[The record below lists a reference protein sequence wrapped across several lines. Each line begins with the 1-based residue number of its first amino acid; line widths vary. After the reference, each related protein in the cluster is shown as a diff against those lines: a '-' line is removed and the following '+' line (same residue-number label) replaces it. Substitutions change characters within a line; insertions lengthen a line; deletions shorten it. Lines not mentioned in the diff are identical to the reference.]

1 MFRKSGFYFLTLL
14 YIVVLYA
21 CSPKVHQFEKLL
33 DGVYSKPDVLVLHRD
48 SVRVRIQGALPI
60 AYLSEETKIHL
71 YPEYRYGEGS
81 LRLGRLTPFDG
92 EYVLSTVQAKLDETI
107 VFPYL
112 QGMEKGEL
120 IVKGQIEKGEKTYS
134 VPEKTLAKGL
144 NTAPM
149 LVRLGQITP
158 DEPIPD
164 LGIFMT
170 ADFSGINTLETREFM
185 VPYVLGKD
193 QAVSRSLPPALN
205 NLIVR
210 GEQGMA
216 IRKVG
221 TTGLVSPENQE
232 LADPNL
238 ASKRSASM
246 KSFLKEFANLKSLPI
261 DNSYRRNDWFDF
273 RILLGEY
280 EGITANEKEE
290 YYNIF
295 LERSDFESQL
305 RKMRQLKTYN
315 KVSRDLFPKL
325 RGVKVAIILENTRF
339 SDPEIAASVYRLLK
353 EGKSLDDFTKEHLIY
368 AGHKAP
374 RLHEKETIYLKL
386 TEIFPS
392 ELSFNNLG
400 VVYLNQ
406 AQRELNHQ
414 EKNLLINKAIAMF
427 RQANKF
433 RITSVSMHNLGRAL
447 ILRGDYFEAYVA
459 ISEASTLERDETN
472 EFLRI
477 NEGVRGGL
485 DILNGDYRLATIR
498 LNRAPENEINL
509 FNKGLAYFL
518 VDDLAP
524 ALEAFEESVQAN
536 REFGYG
542 FYGLA
547 MIAAVSGDK
556 QGLFENLKKAVER
569 SEFLKD
575 RALTEILFQPY
586 QGEADF
592 LQIFKSPL

>member
-1 MFRKSGFYFLTLL
+1 
-14 YIVVLYA
+14 
-21 CSPKVHQFEKLL
+21 
-33 DGVYSKPDVLVLHRD
+33 
-48 SVRVRIQGALPI
+48 
-60 AYLSEETKIHL
+60 
-71 YPEYRYGEGS
+71 
-81 LRLGRLTPFDG
+81 
-92 EYVLSTVQAKLDETI
+92 
-107 VFPYL
+107 
-112 QGMEKGEL
+112 
-120 IVKGQIEKGEKTYS
+120 
-134 VPEKTLAKGL
+134 
-144 NTAPM
+144 
-149 LVRLGQITP
+149 
-158 DEPIPD
+158 
-164 LGIFMT
+164 
-170 ADFSGINTLETREFM
+170 
-185 VPYVLGKD
+185 
-193 QAVSRSLPPALN
+193 
-205 NLIVR
+205 
-210 GEQGMA
+210 
-216 IRKVG
+216 
-221 TTGLVSPENQE
+221 
-232 LADPNL
+232 
-238 ASKRSASM
+238 
-246 KSFLKEFANLKSLPI
+246 
-261 DNSYRRNDWFDF
+261 
-273 RILLGEY
+273 
-280 EGITANEKEE
+280 
-290 YYNIF
+290 
-295 LERSDFESQL
+295 
-305 RKMRQLKTYN
+305 
-315 KVSRDLFPKL
+315 
-325 RGVKVAIILENTRF
+325 
-339 SDPEIAASVYRLLK
+339 
-353 EGKSLDDFTKEHLIY
+353 LDDFTKEHLIY

-575 RALTEILFQPY
+575 RALREILFQPY
-586 QGEADF
+586 QGEAEF